1 MTSLPF
7 REDSFD
13 AATALHSLIH
23 VPLDQHRT
31 VLEAF
36 ARVLAPGGRLL
47 LTEGEEEWIGEN
59 PDRLGTGTGMRWETA
74 GREAARDQLD
84 GAGFEVRAE
93 WDRRDELA
101 DDGSSKPF
109 FLARL
114 AR

>member
-1 MTSLPF
+1 MVILRVDP
-7 REDSFD
+7 DPD
-13 AATALHSLIH
+13 ALAAT
-23 VPLDQHRT
+23 
-31 VLEAF
+31 
-36 ARVLAPGGRLL
+36 
-47 LTEGEEEWIGEN
+47 
-59 PDRLGTGTGMRWETA
+59 
-74 GREAARDQLD
+74 RDALD